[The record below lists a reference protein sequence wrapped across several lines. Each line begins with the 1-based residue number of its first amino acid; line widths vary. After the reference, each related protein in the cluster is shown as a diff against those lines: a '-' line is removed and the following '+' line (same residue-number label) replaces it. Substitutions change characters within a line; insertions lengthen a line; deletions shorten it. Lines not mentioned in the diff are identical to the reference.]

1 MAASRQIMSC
11 RGFSAYLGLPNTAIL
26 PGNRDAL
33 VVPSWP
39 DLAGSWRE
47 VRSIGGNCDLAD

>member
-1 MAASRQIMSC
+1 MP
-11 RGFSAYLGLPNTAIL
+11 GKPTNHELPRFQRLFGSPQPAIL
-26 PGNRDAL
+26 PDNRDAL

-39 DLAGSWRE
+39 VLVGSWRE